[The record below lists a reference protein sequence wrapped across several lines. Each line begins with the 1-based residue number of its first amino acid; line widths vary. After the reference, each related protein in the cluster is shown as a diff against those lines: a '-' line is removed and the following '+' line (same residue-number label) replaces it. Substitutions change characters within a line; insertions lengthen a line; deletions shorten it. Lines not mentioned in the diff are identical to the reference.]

1 MRYFGATG
9 NAEMHYDAP
18 VRITGANKWDFAG
31 LGAPAQSTDTAAA
44 VTGAFKGALDDADAM
59 KQKHFIETITSG
71 KFTNESDQGATSTLS
86 AILGRQAA
94 YTGRPWT
101 WDEIMNV
108 TEVWDAQLDVA
119 KL

>member
-1 MRYFGATG
+1 
-9 NAEMHYDAP
+9 
-18 VRITGANKWDFAG
+18 
-31 LGAPAQSTDTAAA
+31 
-44 VTGAFKGALDDADAM
+44 
-59 KQKHFIETITSG
+59 
-71 KFTNESDQGATSTLS
+71 LS